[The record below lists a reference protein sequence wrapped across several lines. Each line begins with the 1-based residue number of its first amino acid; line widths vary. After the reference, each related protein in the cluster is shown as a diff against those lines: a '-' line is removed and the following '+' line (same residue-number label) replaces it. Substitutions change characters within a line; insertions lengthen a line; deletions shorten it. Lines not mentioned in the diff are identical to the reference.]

1 MKNYR
6 QKKQDILTRRGFNW
20 EEFNRIGNVKELL
33 VETIETAKEKNQ
45 PNIGRALLYK
55 IYKSTLGF
63 RKILEDSTSGKVDTL
78 RFGIFDILFKRSKTD
93 GR

>member
-1 MKNYR
+1 M
-6 QKKQDILTRRGFNW
+6 
-20 EEFNRIGNVKELL
+20 L

-63 RKILEDSTSGKVDTL
+63 RKMMEDSTSGKVDTL
-78 RFGIFDILFKRSKTD
+78 RFWNLAYYLREVKQMDDKYGSEFAENIIQEYREIVIHNLVQK
-93 GR
+93 